1 MLKCDSNP
9 FLDVVTTTI
18 TIPDETWK
26 RFSITVME
34 ELGGRK
40 KNDVITEL
48 IEGYLTEHNGV
59 ICRNCFADIN
69 LTKIAL
75 KGGTRPISYWEA
87 MVRDRSE
94 GKAFKATCP
103 KCKKE
108 LTYLMSDVRPIRRE
122 PTSVE

>member
-1 MLKCDSNP
+1 M
-9 FLDVVTTTI
+9 VTTTI
-18 TIPDETWK
+18 TIPDETWR

-59 ICRNCFADIN
+59 VCRYCFANIN
-69 LTKIAL
+69 LTQIAL
-75 KGGTRPISYWEA
+75 KGGVRSISLWEA
-87 MVRDRSE
+87 LISDRSE
-94 GKAFKATCP
+94 GAAFKATCP

-122 PTSVE
+122 PTNT

>member
-1 MLKCDSNP
+1 M
-9 FLDVVTTTI
+9 VTTTI

-48 IEGYLTEHNGV
+48 IEGYLNEHNGV
-59 ICRNCFADIN
+59 VCRNCFTTIN
-69 LTKIAL
+69 LTQIAL
-75 KGGTRPISYWEA
+75 KGGTRSISLWEA
-87 MVRDRSE
+87 LTTVRPE

-122 PTSVE
+122 PTSIK

>member
-1 MLKCDSNP
+1 M
-9 FLDVVTTTI
+9 VTTTI

-48 IEGYLTEHNGV
+48 IEEYLTLHNGV
-59 ICRNCFADIN
+59 VCRSCFSNID
-69 LTKIAL
+69 LTQIAVE
-75 KGGTRPISYWEA
+75 GGTKSISLWRR
-87 MVRDRSE
+87 MVSDRDTIRN
-94 GKAFKATCP
+94 AFQATCR

-108 LTYLMSDVRPIRRE
+108 NTYMMSDVRPLHIKAPRRN
-122 PTSVE
+122 TDDLR